1 MHPLTLSWSN
11 LDVGSIS
18 WSRALVNLE
27 FLLSCESLFV
37 FYGF

>member
-1 MHPLTLSWSN
+1 MHLSWSD

-18 WSRALVNLE
+18 WSRTLVNLE
-27 FLLSCESLFV
+27 FLLSHESLSV